1 MRLASRRAGLNPPNL
16 LFMPEAP
23 KIKKPKKGFFG
34 SLAFYVVIIVIGSFL
49 IFGFFQPRGKVNEE
63 PISKI
68 LSEIKKDNLDS
79 VTVDGL
85 NVEAKLKNGS
95 VIKSRLQEGE
105 IFNETL
111 KAADIDITKVKYLPK
126 DTSTRETIFGLLN
139 IFLPILLLAGFFFF
153 FLRQARSAGDSILSF
168 SRSRAK
174 QFNRD
179 NPTTKF
185 IDVAGVDEAKQE
197 LTEVVDF
204 LKRPEKYR
212 ALGAKIPK
220 GVLLVGPSGVG
231 KTLLARAVAG
241 EAGVPFFSIAGS
253 EFMEML
259 VGVGASR
266 VRDLFENAKKSAPS
280 IIFIDEIDS
289 IGRQRGLGI
298 GGGHDEREQTL
309 NQILVEMD
317 GFEPNANVMV
327 MAATNRPDM
336 LDPALVRPGRF
347 DRRVALDLPDIEGRK
362 AIIKIHS
369 KNKPLATDVDIE
381 KIARRTV
388 GFSGAD
394 LENMLNEAAILAARD
409 GKKEVGSKDLEEAA
423 IKVQLGPERKRMT
436 SEEEKRMTAYH
447 EAGHAL
453 VTKMLPHMDPVHRIS
468 IVARG
473 ATGGHTLIPPSADRY
488 NETKTRLLETVT
500 SLLGGRAAEEIE
512 FNEFTVGAS
521 SDIQRATEIAR
532 KMVTEFGMSNL
543 GPLSTGVHGENPW
556 LARELGDPKPLS
568 EHLAAKVDDEI
579 KKIIDEC
586 FAQAKKILR
595 ENKEKLDLVA
605 TELIKKETLEGQEF
619 EEIVSKGEK
628 LHQVKEKIEEPK
640 EEPQILVEAK
650 SPDREVKS

>member
-1 MRLASRRAGLNPPNL
+1 
-16 LFMPEAP
+16 MPEAP
-23 KIKKPKKGFFG
+23 KLQKSKKGFFG
-34 SLAFYVVIIVIGSFL
+34 SIPFYVLLIIVASFL
-49 IFGFFQPRGKVNEE
+49 IFSFLSPRGQSVQKPE
-63 PISKI
+63 SDI
-68 LSEIKKDNLDS
+68 LTQIKDGNVDS
-79 VTVDGL
+79 VAIDGV
-85 NVEAKLKNGS
+85 NVEAKLKDGS
-95 VIKSRLQEGE
+95 TIKSRLQQ
-105 IFNETL
+105 NEVFTQTL
-111 KAADIDITKVKYLPK
+111 KASGIDPAKVAINNK
-126 DTSTRETIFGLLN
+126 DTSTRDTVFGLLN

-153 FLRQARSAGDSILSF
+153 FLRQARNAGDNILSF

-174 QFNRD
+174 LFNRD
-179 NPTTKF
+179 NPKTTF
-185 IDVAGVDEAKQE
+185 SDVAGVDEAKRE

-204 LKRPEKYR
+204 LKSPEKYR

-220 GVLLVGPSGVG
+220 GALLVGPSGVG

-241 EAGVPFFSIAGS
+241 EANVPFFSIAGS

-266 VRDLFENAKKSAPS
+266 VRDLFDNAKKSSPA

-317 GFEPNANVMV
+317 GFEPNINIIV

-347 DRRVALDLPDIEGRK
+347 DRRVTLDLPDIEGRK
-362 AIIKIHS
+362 SIIKIHS
-369 KNKPLATDVDIE
+369 KNKPLEAGVDIE
-381 KIARRTV
+381 SLARRTV

-409 GKKEVGSKDLEEAA
+409 GKKQVGNKDLEEAA
-423 IKVQLGPERKRMT
+423 TKVQLGPERKRMT
-436 SEEEKRMTAYH
+436 SEEEKKITAYH
-447 EAGHAL
+447 EAGHGL
-453 VTKMLPHMDPVHRIS
+453 VTKMLPNMDPVHRIS

-473 ATGGHTLIPPSADRY
+473 GTGGHTLIPPSQDRY
-488 NETKTRLLETVT
+488 NETKTRLLETIT

-521 SDIQRATEIAR
+521 SDISRATEIAR
-532 KMVTEFGMSNL
+532 KMVTEFGMSSL
-543 GPLSTGVHGENPW
+543 GPLTMGAPGENPW

-568 EHLAAKVDDEI
+568 EHLAAKVDDEV
-579 KKIIDEC
+579 KRIIDEC
-586 FAQAKKILR
+586 FDKAKKILR

-605 TELIKKETLEGQEF
+605 AELIKKETLEGAEF
-619 EEIVSKGEK
+619 EEIVTRGEK
-628 LHQVKEKIEEPK
+628 LHQVKEQIEEPK
-640 EEPQILVEAK
+640 EESEIKVETT
-650 SPDREVKS
+650 SPDKDVKS

>member
-1 MRLASRRAGLNPPNL
+1 MDELKKKSKNKNL
-16 LFMPEAP
+16 LRTAALYLVLALAATFIIISLFEPPAVAEEKNLSELLTLIKEEKVKEVIVEKNKVTAVLKEDDKQIKTIKEESASFTEILKDAEIDPKSVPLKVKDNSTSEALFNLAATFLP
-23 KIKKPKKGFFG
+23 VLIIVGFF
-34 SLAFYVVIIVIGSFL
+34 I
-49 IFGFFQPRGKVNEE
+49 
-63 PISKI
+63 
-68 LSEIKKDNLDS
+68 
-79 VTVDGL
+79 
-85 NVEAKLKNGS
+85 
-95 VIKSRLQEGE
+95 
-105 IFNETL
+105 
-111 KAADIDITKVKYLPK
+111 
-126 DTSTRETIFGLLN
+126 
-139 IFLPILLLAGFFFF
+139 F
-153 FLRQARSAGDSILSF
+153 FLRQARLQGDSIMSF
-168 SRSRAK
+168 ARSRARL
-174 QFNRD
+174 FNKD
-179 NPTTKF
+179 KPTARF
-185 IDVAGVDEAKQE
+185 SDVAGVEEAKQE
-197 LTEVVDF
+197 LKEVVEF
-204 LKRPEKYR
+204 LKNPEKFR
-212 ALGAKIPK
+212 SLGAKIPK

-241 EAGVPFFSIAGS
+241 EAEVPFFSIAGS

-266 VRDLFENAKKSAPS
+266 VRDLFDNAKKNAPA

-317 GFEPNANVMV
+317 GFEPTDNVIV

-347 DRRVALDLPDIEGRK
+347 DRRVTLDLPDIEGRK

-369 KNKPLATDVDIE
+369 RNKPLSDSVDIE

-394 LENMLNEAAILAARD
+394 IENMLNEAAILAARSN
-409 GKKEVGSKDLEEAA
+409 KKQIEPKDIEEAA
-423 IKVQLGPERKRMT
+423 LKVQLGPERKRMT
-436 SEEEKRMTAYH
+436 DEKEKRITAYH

-473 ATGGHTLIPPSADRY
+473 LTGGHTLIPPAIDRY
-488 NETKTRLLETVT
+488 NETKTRLLETIT

-521 SDIQRATEIAR
+521 SDISRATDIAR

-543 GPLSTGVHGENPW
+543 GPLTAGVRGENPW
-556 LARELGDPKPLS
+556 LAREIGDPKPLS
-568 EHLAAKVDDEI
+568 EHLAAKVDDEV
-579 KKIIDEC
+579 KKIIDTC
-586 FAQAKKILR
+586 FDRAKKIIR

-605 TELIKKETLEGQEF
+605 GELIKRETLEGDEF
-619 EEIVSKGEK
+619 ELLVERGEK
-628 LHQVKEKIEEPK
+628 LHQVKEHMTGTENDTGKG
-640 EEPQILVEAK
+640 
-650 SPDREVKS
+650 